1 MANVANGVRR
11 VLVRQGAAVAMAARP
26 RGPRGDGNL
35 PCVGDVLREN
45 TRLRGELH
53 DREVQLARVRDTL
66 AEAEGEAE
74 RLRAALDAERGRRAR
89 R

>member
-1 MANVANGVRR
+1 M
-11 VLVRQGAAVAMAARP
+11 
-26 RGPRGDGNL
+26 
-35 PCVGDVLREN
+35 GDVLREN